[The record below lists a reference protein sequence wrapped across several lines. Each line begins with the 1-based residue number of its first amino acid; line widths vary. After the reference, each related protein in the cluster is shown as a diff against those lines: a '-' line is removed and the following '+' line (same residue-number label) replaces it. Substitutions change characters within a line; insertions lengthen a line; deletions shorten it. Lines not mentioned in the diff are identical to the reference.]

1 MWFIVI
7 IAVAGIIAGIISNY
21 LNHRKEMESIKIE
34 QIDKEVELQRLKQEN
49 YLLENEE
56 MKVVLDR
63 IKEDNKRLASEKNSP
78 WLIQETRD
86 RQLEEKKES

>member
-21 LNHRKEMESIKIE
+21 LNHRKEMETIKIE

-49 YLLENEE
+49 
-56 MKVVLDR
+56 
-63 IKEDNKRLASEKNSP
+63 
-78 WLIQETRD
+78 
-86 RQLEEKKES
+86 ESCFGPD